1 MEKVLETFKYYI
13 VLHSN
18 MESIS
23 LKLEGNFLRDIERI
37 MRKHRYSTKTEF
49 IREAIRDKINGI
61 EKQETLKKINEVFG
75 SSKRKTTDEELHK
88 SREKAVEMLEKKFG
102 LIN

>member
-1 MEKVLETFKYYI
+1 
-13 VLHSN
+13 

-61 EKQETLKKINEVFG
+61 EKQETLRKIDEVFG
-75 SSKRKTTDEELHK
+75 SSKRKTTDEKLHK